1 MLIKIFSFLCF
12 LCFTVSVFSQDL
24 QQPPMSKKD
33 FEEKYKWRIEQTSLA
48 GQYIPKDL
56 PDAIAELNKLTD
68 EASRLKFK
76 AMSEYDAEH
85 KLYFSLG
92 RWVATNWSFYEGSR
106 LSHYLREV
114 GITFPE
120 DQAGALI
127 LAWHRTLN
135 KKEID
140 FREIRDKIV
149 AKRKQE
155 REDRLKSGTVIKEE
169 IKKPAQQTAIK
180 N

>member
-1 MLIKIFSFLCF
+1 MSIKNFSLFCF
-12 LCFTVSVFSQDL
+12 LVCSLSLFSQEMD
-24 QQPPMSKKD
+24 PSTSRID
-33 FEEKYKWRIEQTSLA
+33 FEEKYKWRIQQTSIA

-68 EASRLKFK
+68 ESSRAKFR
-76 AMSEYDAEH
+76 AMSENDAEH

-106 LSHYLREV
+106 LSQYLREV

-120 DQAGALI
+120 DQAGAVI
-127 LAWHRTLN
+127 LAWHRSLN
-135 KKEID
+135 KKDIN

-149 AKRKQE
+149 AKRKKE
-155 REDRLKSGTVIKEE
+155 REERINSGTIIKEE
-169 IKKPAQQTAIK
+169 IKKPAQSTAIK